1 MTADIHRE
9 TKSMRLHRIA
19 LFLALASAV
28 CGAQAA
34 DTLDFNLASNAV
46 AADFSTSLTETGVEG
61 SLGFLHHTDRVD
73 LFDAGLDVVGNASP
87 VGSPLIFGVGG
98 KFFYI
103 SPKGEDNGEALA
115 IGAHFR
121 YTWPY
126 FNRFAIAG
134 ELYYAPNI
142 VAFQSADRFWE
153 GRLTANYQIL
163 RNADAYMGYRYV
175 SASFDGRPSATLD
188 SSVILGIS
196 LTF

>member
-1 MTADIHRE
+1 
-9 TKSMRLHRIA
+9 MRHYRIA
-19 LFLALASAV
+19 LFLALTAAASA
-28 CGAQAA
+28 AQASN
-34 DTLDFNLASNAV
+34 TLDFNLASNAV
-46 AADFSTSLTETGVEG
+46 AADFSTSLTDTGVEG

-103 SPKGEDNGEALA
+103 NPKDKDNGEALA

-163 RNADAYMGYRYV
+163 RNADAYVGYRYV
-175 SASFDGRPSATLD
+175 SASFNSGPSTTLD
-188 SSVILGIS
+188 SSVILGINV
-196 LTF
+196 TF